1 MVIIYRLSAL
11 RLTVSQLTQS
21 SFTCKSDVCHE
32 RILVRDDKWCDGIT
46 AALQRMDN
54 YFFSQQAP
62 LITWPVNYF
71 IQMIYVKWFMNNIFD
86 SQKFFSGVVVFL
98 PDRRRTPA
106 THPHNSLMW
115 VVTPRGCFWLCCMS
129 GHLPA
134 NPWKAFFTAYER
146 IWISRCRTDWFAGCF
161 EFTCKGTE
169 REVSSNNDS
178 VLSPSVEMFSLT
190 VFYTVYVGSRR
201 RS

>member
-1 MVIIYRLSAL
+1 MYVQLVFFSTGTAHYVAPKLFYTDDLCEVIHEKYFRLSK
-11 RLTVSQLTQS
+11 V
-21 SFTCKSDVCHE
+21 
-32 RILVRDDKWCDGIT
+32 
-46 AALQRMDN
+46 
-54 YFFSQQAP
+54 FF
-62 LITWPVNYF
+62 LW
-71 IQMIYVKWFMNNIFD
+71 
-86 SQKFFSGVVVFL
+86 VVFL

-115 VVTPRGCFWLCCMS
+115 VLTPRGCFWSRCMS

-146 IWISRCRTDWFAGCF
+146 IWISRCRMDWFAGCF

-169 REVSSNNDS
+169 KEVSSNNDS